1 MKVWSRLSYLIIG
14 LVICTFL
21 GTKLQKSAQADQLLR
36 RYGILSTSA
45 INHDQSKPVA
55 ANFQG
60 KMSLFILAGQSNM
73 SGSGKLTPASS
84 VTHPRV
90 FVFGNDYRW
99 HLGSEPID
107 SPSGQVDKVSED
119 KSAGV
124 GPGMA
129 FATELLKYDPELIVG
144 LIPCAKWDTTIQQ
157 WQKNLSED
165 TLYGSCLKR
174 AYAASPM
181 GEIKGILFFQGESDA
196 FNPQADPS
204 RTHFPNQWADKFIT
218 LVKDFRQDLG
228 KPELPVVFA
237 QIGTTTFKT
246 KLSNWETVKAQQ
258 ETVQLPATSMI
269 TTDDLALHDKVHFT
283 TESYLIIGK
292 RFGKAFW
299 KLTQR

>member
-1 MKVWSRLSYLIIG
+1 MDKLI
-14 LVICTFL
+14 
-21 GTKLQKSAQADQLLR
+21 
-36 RYGILSTSA
+36 TS
-45 INHDQSKPVA
+45 V
-55 ANFQG
+55 
-60 KMSLFILAGQSNM
+60 
-73 SGSGKLTPASS
+73 
-84 VTHPRV
+84 
-90 FVFGNDYRW
+90 
-99 HLGSEPID
+99 
-107 SPSGQVDKVSED
+107 ED

-157 WQKNLSED
+157 WQKDLSED

-237 QIGTTTFKT
+237 QIGTTTFKK

-258 ETVQLPATSMI
+258 ETVQLPATEMI
-269 TTDDLALHDKVHFT
+269 TTDDLALQDQVHFT

-292 RFGKAFW
+292 RFARKFW